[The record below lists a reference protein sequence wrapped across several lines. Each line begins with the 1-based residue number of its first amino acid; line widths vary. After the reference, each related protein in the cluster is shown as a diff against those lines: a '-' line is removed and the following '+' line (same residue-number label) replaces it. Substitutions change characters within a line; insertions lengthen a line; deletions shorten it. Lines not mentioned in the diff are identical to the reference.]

1 MLQPQILDVNAV
13 LASMGEMLQRLL
25 GERVVLEIDGAANP
39 GTVEADPGDIEQI
52 LLNLVVN
59 ARDAMADGG
68 VVTIRTA
75 NRTVANGGGD
85 GELEPGSYVVLEV
98 GDSGSGMDATT
109 ASQAFEPFFT
119 TKDVGKGTGLG
130 LSTVFGIAQRSGGR
144 VDLETTPGRGT
155 NLTVHLPQASAES
168 LAQGASRETT
178 TAVDPAGQTILL
190 VEDADGVRGVV
201 RETLRGAGY
210 AVLEAR
216 DAGEALEIC
225 NIEPGPLDL
234 MLTDVVMP
242 GIAGPDLADR
252 VRGRRPEMQV
262 LYMSGYA
269 DDVLGEEVR
278 RQAGLL
284 HKPFSTR
291 ELLDAVAGVLHPLDR
306 PTDNV
311 VPLSSAS
318 SQRRLRLL
326 IADDHPA
333 VLSAMRNAFAREN
346 VEIVGEARDGADAIE
361 RIGATLPDIA
371 VIDVRM
377 PGAGGIEVT
386 RRAAETSPGTAVVV
400 YSGYAERD
408 LLTQALNAGARGF
421 VLKDAPLADLV
432 RAVKVVASGE
442 TYADPRLAGL
452 ELSSNEPSPPQLT
465 AREQDV
471 LRLAAE
477 GRTNNDISAR
487 LGISPETV
495 QTHVRKAMAKLE
507 AESRTQAVAKALRR
521 SLIA

>member
-1 MLQPQILDVNAV
+1 MP
-13 LASMGEMLQRLL
+13 
-25 GERVVLEIDGAANP
+25 
-39 GTVEADPGDIEQI
+39 
-52 LLNLVVN
+52 
-59 ARDAMADGG
+59 AR
-68 VVTIRTA
+68 T
-75 NRTVANGGGD
+75 
-85 GELEPGSYVVLEV
+85 S
-98 GDSGSGMDATT
+98 
-109 ASQAFEPFFT
+109 
-119 TKDVGKGTGLG
+119 
-130 LSTVFGIAQRSGGR
+130 
-144 VDLETTPGRGT
+144 
-155 NLTVHLPQASAES
+155 LT
-168 LAQGASRETT
+168 
-178 TAVDPAGQTILL
+178 
-190 VEDADGVRGVV
+190 
-201 RETLRGAGY
+201 
-210 AVLEAR
+210 
-216 DAGEALEIC
+216 
-225 NIEPGPLDL
+225 
-234 MLTDVVMP
+234 
-242 GIAGPDLADR
+242 
-252 VRGRRPEMQV
+252 
-262 LYMSGYA
+262 GYA

-408 LLTQALNAGARGF
+408 LLTRALNAGARGF